1 MKNKTSLIF
10 MYILIFSLFNSQA
23 QGSNDFT
30 IIMKE
35 EAKLLKKNKVLYQ
48 EYLAKE
54 DSLFLKYTHLL
65 KNRPQLHVHRRPN
78 LSAIEAPLAYYF
90 IRFKNAKNKERY
102 RDYLTA
108 ISVSK
113 DDKNKIDFIFY
124 IKKNHENLI
133 EYWDRFIVELVN
145 TTWVNAYISS
155 EPLRVEDEKR
165 VNDLLSHQ
173 NLKTYPNRIPDRI
186 IKVWADSL
194 NKGNKE
200 KSYRYLVKL
209 YANGDNFFKDADFEL
224 LYKLKPTET
233 INELV
238 NHLYYE
244 PQSYTFI
251 TRKDGTTQKIATS
264 DTNRPNNKTIRL
276 FADFTTK
283 NRPAANK
290 LIALRKEIPLGE
302 QKYINTAIYFLN
314 PEQGK
319 KEVVS
324 FLEKE
329 IQGKVALED
338 NYFNARKVLKNFTTD
353 LCKSSEDISILISY
367 LKSDKLDIYGDIVR
381 EGVLEAIYNES
392 SKYFEEVLLALR
404 AHKAKI
410 GKDSKVLKQA
420 EKIEVEMKKSK

>member
-1 MKNKTSLIF
+1 MCIF
-10 MYILIFSLFNSQA
+10 VFSVFNCQA
-23 QGSNDFT
+23 QPSSDFN
-30 IIMKE
+30 IIMKK
-35 EAKLLKKNKVLYQ
+35 EAKQLKKNKVLYQ
-48 EYLAKE
+48 AYLAKE

-65 KNRPQLHVHRRPN
+65 KNRPQLHVHNRPV
-78 LSAIEAPLAYYF
+78 LSALEAPLAYYY
-90 IRFKNAKNKERY
+90 IRFKDSKNKDRY

-113 DDKNKIDFIFY
+113 DYKNKIDFIFY
-124 IKKNHENLI
+124 VKKNHNYLI
-133 EYWDRFIVELVN
+133 KYWDRFIVELVN
-145 TTWVNAYISS
+145 STWVNEYISS
-155 EPLRVEDEKR
+155 EPLLVENKKR
-165 VNDLLSHQ
+165 ESKLDSHQ
-173 NLKTYPNRIPDRI
+173 YLKTYPNRIPDRI

-200 KSYRYLVKL
+200 KSYRYLMKL

-224 LYKLKPTET
+224 LYKLNPTET

-238 NHLYYE
+238 NFLYYE
-244 PQSYTFI
+244 PQSYTEI
-251 TRKDGTTQKIATS
+251 VRDDGSIQKISTS
-264 DTNRPNNKTIRL
+264 SEPPRPNNKTIRL

-290 LIALRKEIPLGE
+290 LIALRKQIPLGE

-338 NYFNARKVLKNFTTD
+338 NYYNARKVLKNFTTD
-353 LCKSSEDISILISY
+353 LCKSSEDISILIGY

-392 SKYFEEVLLALR
+392 SKHFEEVLLALR